1 MIKASELFDLK
12 DKVAIVTGGSRGLGN
27 KLALGLAEF
36 GAKIVVAD
44 INDEEIKNMRKRIND
59 LLFIETNVTN
69 KKAVERMVTET
80 KKTMGRID
88 ILVNNAGISIRSAAE
103 NFTEEEWCKVIDVN
117 LNGAFFVA
125 QAVGKVMIEQG
136 FGNIINI
143 ASVVGQRGLY
153 HPHDFSVAYCC
164 SKGGVIQLTKAL
176 AVEWAC
182 HKIRVNAV
190 APTYLRTDLVKE
202 LFGDK
207 DFKEYIYNKIPLG
220 RLVNPEEIIGSVVFL
235 ASEASSM
242 VTGHILNID
251 GGWLAV

>member
-44 INDEEIKNMRKRIND
+44 INDEEIKNMRKKIND

-69 KKAVERMVTET
+69 KKAVERMVMES

-88 ILVNNAGISIRSAAE
+88 ILVNNAGTTVRSAAE
-103 NFTEEEWCKVIDVN
+103 NFTEEEWRKVIDVN

-153 HPHDFSVAYCC
+153 HPHGFFCC
-164 SKGGVIQLTKAL
+164 LL
-176 AVEWAC
+176 
-182 HKIRVNAV
+182 
-190 APTYLRTDLVKE
+190 L
-202 LFGDK
+202 
-207 DFKEYIYNKIPLG
+207 
-220 RLVNPEEIIGSVVFL
+220 
-235 ASEASSM
+235 
-242 VTGHILNID
+242 
-251 GGWLAV
+251 